1 MLALRTA
8 LSGLSAGLLAV
19 GVALTGAMDR
29 AELGVLDRLF
39 EWRGV
44 RTPTAPIVIVKI
56 DEDSFDELDMAW
68 PFPRALHARL
78 LDQLSAG
85 QPLAI
90 GVDILF
96 PETSP
101 RGPEDD
107 AALAAAVA
115 RAGNV
120 VLAAAITHVAE
131 GFYEKVD
138 LNLPMSAIREGA
150 AGIAPVNE
158 HVDEDGRLRRAI
170 LHH

>member
-29 AELGVLDRLF
+29 AELGILDRLF
-39 EWRGV
+39 EWRGA

-90 GVDILF
+90 GPKGSSCGV
-96 PETSP
+96 TARP
-101 RGPEDD
+101 R
-107 AALAAAVA
+107 AS
-115 RAGNV
+115 R
-120 VLAAAITHVAE
+120 
-131 GFYEKVD
+131 
-138 LNLPMSAIREGA
+138 S
-150 AGIAPVNE
+150 
-158 HVDEDGRLRRAI
+158 RRSRPT
-170 LHH
+170 